1 MSLRDVFA
9 RNLRRIRQ
17 GKGLSQEQLAAD
29 ADISREY
36 LGALE
41 RSAYSASID
50 VIENLALALTV
61 DPAELLQKGT
71 AAGKAGS
78 RPSR

>member
-9 RNLRRIRQ
+9 RNLRRLRNA
-17 GKGLSQEQLAAD
+17 KSVSQEKLAAD
-29 ADISREY
+29 AEVSREY

-50 VIENLALALTV
+50 VIERLARALQV
-61 DPAELLQKGT
+61 EPAQLLDR
-71 AAGKAGS
+71 S
-78 RPSR
+78 RQRG

>member
-9 RNLRRIRQ
+9 RNLRRLRQ
-17 GKGLSQEQLAAD
+17 ARGLSQEELAAE

-41 RSAYSASID
+41 RAGYSASID
-50 VIENLALALTV
+50 VIERLAKALRT
-61 DPAELLQKGT
+61 DPVKLLEMTRGT
-71 AAGKAGS
+71 TS
-78 RPSR
+78 

>member
-9 RNLRRIRQ
+9 RNLRRLRHAR
-17 GKGLSQEQLAAD
+17 GVSQEELAAD
-29 ADISREY
+29 AEISREY

-50 VIENLALALTV
+50 VIESLARALRV
-61 DPAELLQKGT
+61 EPSQLLERSK
-71 AAGKAGS
+71 S
-78 RPSR
+78 VRV